1 LLRSGVFGTEGYE
14 RMDSAEYV
22 ATRRLMIR
30 TRHSAGVTFSRVGL
44 ICWAAVLLLDFLVG
58 CNLSRFMVAQNQT
71 EATYVKIN
79 RGHGFALQ
87 YPSRYELKN
96 GGDWGFHLIENGK
109 IVVEGVVEDDTFKI
123 FVNGWKQGGDTFT
136 AFARERVT
144 VICAADGPDGSSY
157 CDLVESEREGRTKGG
172 LRYLEYFLMMTR
184 EDFSTNR
191 QETSRVG
198 PVYIVDISRP
208 AHPLALMIFPGHGTL
223 ASKETAEVMSR
234 IVETVR
240 VGA

>member
-1 LLRSGVFGTEGYE
+1 
-14 RMDSAEYV
+14 MDSAGYG
-22 ATRRLMIR
+22 ATSRLMIR
-30 TRHSAGVTFSRVGL
+30 ARHFGGVTFSRAGL
-44 ICWAAVLLLDFLVG
+44 ICLATVVLLNFLVG
-58 CNLSRFMVAQNQT
+58 CNLSRFMVAQDQT

-109 IVVEGVVEDDTFKI
+109 IVVEGVVEDDPFRI
-123 FVNGWKQGGDTFT
+123 FLKGWKQGGDKFT
-136 AFARERVT
+136 AFARERVAVT
-144 VICAADGPDGSSY
+144 CAADGPDGSSY

-172 LRYLEYFLMMTR
+172 LRYLEYYLVMTR

-191 QETSRVG
+191 QETSKVG
-198 PVYIVDISRP
+198 PVYMVDISRP
-208 AHPLALMIFPGHGTL
+208 AHPLALMIFPGYGTL